1 MDILKNGKEK
11 DKAYISYRMIDIDK
25 KRHFNKK
32 DFQDFMTDFLKSWSS
47 ITNTVICIF
56 SLIQQTIFKK
66 EPNNMWIQYL
76 LKYYKSK
83 EIKMSTFHIIISIF
97 IRITNSFQ
105 HLILLQEVLQIFSL
119 QKQQLKNKRNFK
131 KISIIFMSH

>member
-56 SLIQQTIFKK
+56 KLI
-66 EPNNMWIQYL
+66 
-76 LKYYKSK
+76 
-83 EIKMSTFHIIISIF
+83 
-97 IRITNSFQ
+97 
-105 HLILLQEVLQIFSL
+105 
-119 QKQQLKNKRNFK
+119 
-131 KISIIFMSH
+131 